1 MPSSA
6 PFPSSFPRSFL
17 GGTSR
22 AVRFLDLVVVVW
34 VAGWIVL
41 GVVIGFEVRDLRQL
55 SDTVVTAGSA
65 VERSG
70 RALRPLG
77 NLPLVGG
84 RIGQVEGQVEA
95 AGRSAVRSGTESRG
109 SIGRLSFLL
118 ALSIVVIPTVPMV
131 AVYVPLRR
139 TWTRDVRAV
148 RRSLAAS
155 GGDPVFVEFLARR
168 AVLHLPYHKLRE
180 VSDNPW
186 RDVENGRHEAL
197 ARAELARLGIRS
209 GVMTTDSRS
218 VA

>member
-17 GGTSR
+17 GGSSR

-34 VAGWIVL
+34 VVGWILL

-77 NLPLVGG
+77 DLPLLG
-84 RIGQVEGQVEA
+84 GQVEA

-118 ALSIVVIPTVPMV
+118 ALSIVLIPTVPMV

-139 TWTRDVRAV
+139 
-148 RRSLAAS
+148 S
-155 GGDPVFVEFLARR
+155 
-168 AVLHLPYHKLRE
+168 
-180 VSDNPW
+180 
-186 RDVENGRHEAL
+186 
-197 ARAELARLGIRS
+197 
-209 GVMTTDSRS
+209 
-218 VA
+218 